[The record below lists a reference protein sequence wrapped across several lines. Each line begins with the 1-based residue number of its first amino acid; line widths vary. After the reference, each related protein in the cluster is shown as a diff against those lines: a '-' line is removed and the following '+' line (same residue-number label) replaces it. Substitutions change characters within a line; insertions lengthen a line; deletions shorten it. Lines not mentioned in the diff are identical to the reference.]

1 MKYIQV
7 VLSLCL
13 LVAALASYGQTG
25 DNLQKNCRAAL
36 ALSNGQAANLYNA
49 GVCTGT
55 VKGAMDMAA
64 SYKNLAD
71 ANVICFPESITTGQN
86 IKIVMDYLDNHPQEL
101 QKRQGPLIY
110 VALKDA
116 FPCR

>member
-1 MKYIQV
+1 MKYLQV

-36 ALSNGQAANLYNA
+36 ALSNGQAANLYDA
-49 GVCTGT
+49 GICTGT

-64 SYKNLAD
+64 SYKKAAD
-71 ANVICFPESITTGQN
+71 ANMICFPEGVTTGQN
-86 IKIVMDYLDNHPQEL
+86 IKIVMEYLENHPQEL
-101 QKRQGPLIY
+101 QKRQGSLIY
-110 VALKDA
+110 VALRDA